1 MIGEWKQKRQVFASW
16 VSETLA
22 AFIYVLF
29 FMISTD
35 DKTRYSKDK
44 VMNCLVIASSF
55 VAAQGI
61 AGG

>member
-1 MIGEWKQKRQVFASW
+1 
-16 VSETLA
+16 
-22 AFIYVLF
+22 
-29 FMISTD
+29 MISTD

-61 AGG
+61 AGGQIVSTNGPLLNPSVALGFMLFKFNFSEF

>member
-1 MIGEWKQKRQVFASW
+1 VFASW
-16 VSETLA
+16 VSETIA